1 MRVAIGCDP
10 NAASLAPM
18 IEALCRETGNDPVL
32 VATDDPIYANTA
44 IAVGEGVASGK
55 YDRGI
60 LVCGTG
66 IGMAIA
72 ANKVKGVYAALIS
85 DTYSARRAVLSND
98 SNIACVGAL
107 TLGEKV
113 IAELLREWLNL
124 QYVPGTPSEQK
135 VKRYKEYDWRR

>member
-10 NAASLAPM
+10 NAASLAP
-18 IEALCRETGNDPVL
+18 ILEALCRKTGNEPIL

-44 IAVGEGVASGK
+44 IVVGEGVASGK

-66 IGMAIA
+66 IGMTIA

-85 DTYSARRAVLSND
+85 DIYSAQRAVLSND
-98 SNIACVGAL
+98 SNVACVGAL

-113 IAELLREWLNL
+113 IAELLQEWLKL
-124 QYVPGTPSEQK
+124 QYVPGTPSEKK
-135 VKRYKEYDWRR
+135 VRCYKEYDRSR